1 MKHMAIVKIK
11 IICKDKIEKQQIV
24 EECIKAGWLNYTI
37 IKECGRLTL
46 DGYIKNEEE
55 AKKIFPIVE
64 KYAKEYI
71 S

>member
-1 MKHMAIVKIK
+1 MAIVKIK
-11 IICKDKIEKQQIV
+11 IICKDETEKQQIV

-37 IKECGRLTL
+37 IKDSGRLTL

-55 AKKIFPIVE
+55 AKKISPILK
-64 KYAKEYI
+64 KYAKEYL